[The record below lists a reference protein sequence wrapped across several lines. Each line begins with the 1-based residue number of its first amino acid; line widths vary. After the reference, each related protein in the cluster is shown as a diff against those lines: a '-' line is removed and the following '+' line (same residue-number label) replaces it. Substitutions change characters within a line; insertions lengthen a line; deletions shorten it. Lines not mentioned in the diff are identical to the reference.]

1 VRLIRRLHL
10 LFGSAGRAPPSSICS
25 FGLAV
30 VEDGKAVRTESWLT
44 RPPGELDW
52 FDTFNIGLHGITPAM
67 VKDAPPLR

>member
-1 VRLIRRLHL
+1 MSLNFVAIDVETANSQR
-10 LFGSAGRAPPSSICS
+10 GSICS

-30 VEDGKAVRTESWLT
+30 VEDGKAVRTESLLT
-44 RPPGELDW
+44 RPPGELDL